1 MKNSLLKYLTLIF
14 ILLTGHSVLGDDLI
28 FNTETINIINNGKNT
43 IAKNGKANFTKENF
57 EITGD
62 KFEYDN
68 EKKVLKVFNATS
80 LLINEN
86 VKIQSEKML
95 YDRLTFELVAS
106 DKVRLDNLKDGSKIT
121 TEELIYNTQTKKISS
136 NTNSKFIDSFN
147 NSLYTENFSYDL
159 NTSIAK
165 INSLKLIDTKKNEY
179 SLKKGFLNT
188 KTKKLVGKDVFV
200 DLGNAIT
207 QESNFRIKSLGIEKN
222 PGQTIMK
229 KAVFTPCKKREDCP
243 PWQLSAETI
252 THDEKK
258 KVMYYK
264 NAWLKIYDKPV
275 LYFPSFFHPDPTVE
289 RQSGFLIPSF
299 TSSKNL
305 GNSINIPYFKVIS
318 DSRDLTFKPKIFTN
332 NKLLSQAEY
341 RQIGKNYNHEMD
353 FSVLADKGN
362 SSRSHFFSKTT
373 KDLENSIRFF
383 DESDVKIDLQQ
394 VSNDSFLKSYK
405 LNSPLINNENTLTSS
420 INFNG
425 YSEDLLFNTELIVY
439 ENLSKNDND
448 RYEYILP
455 SYNLSKQL
463 VTESNFNG

>member
-165 INSLKLIDTKKNEY
+165 INSLKL
-179 SLKKGFLNT
+179 
-188 KTKKLVGKDVFV
+188 
-200 DLGNAIT
+200 
-207 QESNFRIKSLGIEKN
+207 
-222 PGQTIMK
+222 
-229 KAVFTPCKKREDCP
+229 
-243 PWQLSAETI
+243 
-252 THDEKK
+252 
-258 KVMYYK
+258 
-264 NAWLKIYDKPV
+264 
-275 LYFPSFFHPDPTVE
+275 
-289 RQSGFLIPSF
+289 
-299 TSSKNL
+299 
-305 GNSINIPYFKVIS
+305 
-318 DSRDLTFKPKIFTN
+318 
-332 NKLLSQAEY
+332 
-341 RQIGKNYNHEMD
+341 
-353 FSVLADKGN
+353 
-362 SSRSHFFSKTT
+362 
-373 KDLENSIRFF
+373 
-383 DESDVKIDLQQ
+383 
-394 VSNDSFLKSYK
+394 
-405 LNSPLINNENTLTSS
+405 
-420 INFNG
+420 
-425 YSEDLLFNTELIVY
+425 
-439 ENLSKNDND
+439 
-448 RYEYILP
+448 
-455 SYNLSKQL
+455 
-463 VTESNFNG
+463 